1 MPQRLHLPVSRY
13 LRRCRIYPLRA
24 HRCNYTGE
32 REAGKSGI
40 GAGIGSLVGAGVGAL
55 SSSKKDRGKG
65 ALIGAAAGA
74 ALGGGV
80 GYYMDVQEAKL
91 RDKMKGTGVSVT
103 RSGDNIILNMP
114 NNVTFDSSSAT
125 LKPAGANTLTG
136 VAMVLK
142 EYNRGRAPPAPPTA
156 ALFPGFFWGGE
167 APPPPAPTSEPIP
180 APMPDL
186 PASRSPVYGFV
197 VQPETASAPLTR
209 AAITSTRF
217 FIFFP

>member
-1 MPQRLHLPVSRY
+1 MKKRVFVIAAIVSGA
-13 LRRCRIYPLRA
+13 LAVSGCTTNP
-24 HRCNYTGE
+24 YTGE

-40 GAGIGSLVGAGVGAL
+40 GAGIGSLVGAGIGAL

-91 RDKMKGTGVSVT
+91 RDKMRGTGVSVT

-125 LKPAGANTLTG
+125 RSQQRADSVASSLITQG
-136 VAMVLK
+136 V
-142 EYNRGRAPPAPPTA
+142 
-156 ALFPGFFWGGE
+156 
-167 APPPPAPTSEPIP
+167 
-180 APMPDL
+180 D
-186 PASRSPVYGFV
+186 ASRIRTSGMGPANPIASNSTAEGKAQNRRVEITLSPL
-197 VQPETASAPLTR
+197 Q
-209 AAITSTRF
+209 
-217 FIFFP
+217 

>member
-1 MPQRLHLPVSRY
+1 MKKRVYLIAAVVSGA
-13 LRRCRIYPLRA
+13 LAVSGCTTNP
-24 HRCNYTGE
+24 YTGE
-32 REAGKSGI
+32 REAGKLLS
-40 GAGIGSLVGAGVGAL
+40 AQVWALSWARVSGAL

-91 RDKMKGTGVSVT
+91 RDKMRGTGVSVT

-142 EYNRGRAPPAPPTA
+142 EYPKTAVNVIGYTDSTGGHDLTRLSQQRAD
-156 ALFPGFFWGGE
+156 
-167 APPPPAPTSEPIP
+167 S
-180 APMPDL
+180 
-186 PASRSPVYGFV
+186 V
-197 VQPETASAPLTR
+197 ASALITQGVATPAASVLRALARLTQSPATAPQKVR
-209 AAITSTRF
+209 RKTAV
-217 FIFFP
+217 

>member
-1 MPQRLHLPVSRY
+1 MNK
-13 LRRCRIYPLRA
+13 RIFAFSLLLSGTIALSGCTTNP
-24 HRCNYTGE
+24 YTGE
-32 REAGKSGI
+32 SQAGKSGI
-40 GAGIGSLVGAGVGAL
+40 GAGLGALAGAGIGVL

-91 RDKMKGTGVSVT
+91 REKMQGTGVSVT
-103 RSGDNIILNMP
+103 RNGDNIVLNMP

-142 EYNRGRAPPAPPTA
+142 EYPKTAVNVVGYTDSTGSNELNMKLSQQRADGVGSALITQGVAANRVRTTGAGPANPIASNSTA
-156 ALFPGFFWGGE
+156 EGKAQNRRVEITL
-167 APPPPAPTSEPIP
+167 
-180 APMPDL
+180 
-186 PASRSPVYGFV
+186 SPL
-197 VQPETASAPLTR
+197 A
-209 AAITSTRF
+209 
-217 FIFFP
+217 

>member
-1 MPQRLHLPVSRY
+1 MKKRVLVIAALVSGA
-13 LRRCRIYPLRA
+13 LAVSGCTTNP
-24 HRCNYTGE
+24 YTGE

-74 ALGGGV
+74 ALGGG
-80 GYYMDVQEAKL
+80 
-91 RDKMKGTGVSVT
+91 
-103 RSGDNIILNMP
+103 DNIILNMP

-142 EYNRGRAPPAPPTA
+142 EYNKTAVNVMGYTDSTGSQDLNMRLSQQRADAVASSLITQGVEANRIRTSGMGPANPIASNSTA
-156 ALFPGFFWGGE
+156 EGKAQNRRVEITL
-167 APPPPAPTSEPIP
+167 SPI
-180 APMPDL
+180 
-186 PASRSPVYGFV
+186 
-197 VQPETASAPLTR
+197 Q
-209 AAITSTRF
+209 
-217 FIFFP
+217 

>member
-1 MPQRLHLPVSRY
+1 MKKRIIFVAAIVSGA
-13 LRRCRIYPLRA
+13 LALSGCTTNP
-24 HRCNYTGE
+24 YTGE

-40 GAGIGSLVGAGVGAL
+40 GAGIGSLVGAGVGVL

-80 GYYMDVQEAKL
+80 GYYMDVQETKL
-91 RDKMKGTGVSVT
+91 RQKMQGTGVSVT

-114 NNVTFDSSSAT
+114 NNVTFDSSQAN

-142 EYNRGRAPPAPPTA
+142 EYPKTAVNVVGYTDSTGGQALNMKLSQQRA
-156 ALFPGFFWGGE
+156 E
-167 APPPPAPTSEPIP
+167 S
-180 APMPDL
+180 
-186 PASRSPVYGFV
+186 V
-197 VQPETASAPLTR
+197 ASALITQGVAANRIRTSGMGPANPVASNSTEEGKAQNRRVEITLSPLQ
-209 AAITSTRF
+209 
-217 FIFFP
+217 